1 MDNLEEYN
9 IDFQGMID
17 NLTIQEL
24 RQFKKKLVRVY
35 AKRLAKE
42 LEATNER
49 LKMLNNLQDTE
60 RGQHKR

>member
-17 NLTIQEL
+17 ELTIQEL
-24 RQFKKKLVRVY
+24 RQFKEKLVRVY

-49 LKMLNNLQDTE
+49 LKMLNNLQDT
-60 RGQHKR
+60 

>member
-1 MDNLEEYN
+1 MKGYSIN
-9 IDFQGMID
+9 FQEVID

-24 RQFKKKLVRVY
+24 KEFKEKLVRCY

-49 LKMLNNLQDTE
+49 LRLLNYLHDT
-60 RGQHKR
+60 

>member
-17 NLTIQEL
+17 ELTIQEL
-24 RQFKKKLVRVY
+24 KQFKDKLVRVY

-49 LKMLNNLQDTE
+49 LRLLNHLQDT
-60 RGQHKR
+60 

>member
-17 NLTIQEL
+17 ELTIQEL
-24 RQFKKKLVRVY
+24 KQFKDKLVRVY

-49 LKMLNNLQDTE
+49 LKMLNNLQDT
-60 RGQHKR
+60 

>member
-24 RQFKKKLVRVY
+24 RQFKEKLVRVY

-49 LKMLNNLQDTE
+49 LKMLNNLQDT
-60 RGQHKR
+60 

>member
-9 IDFQGMID
+9 ISFQAMID
-17 NLTIQEL
+17 ELTIQEL
-24 RQFKKKLVRVY
+24 RQFKEKLIRAY

-49 LKMLNNLQDTE
+49 LKMLNNLS
-60 RGQHKR
+60 K